1 MFAERRSTF
10 AFWLGTAAVAV
21 GVLLHLPMFWMARDM
36 GFMLAGM
43 PMDSSM
49 LWGMAL
55 IVAGIG
61 FTGYGL
67 LPKIA
72 EGARTYE
79 AIAPPEDAPLTPAHW
94 GLMVVLSVAL
104 IIDIM
109 KPASLGFVTPGMREE
124 YGLDSATVALLPFSA
139 LFGTVVGSFVWGA
152 LADLYGRRAAIL
164 LSSVMFIGTSICVVR
179 CRHSGGMS

>member
-1 MFAERRSTF
+1 
-10 AFWLGTAAVAV
+10 
-21 GVLLHLPMFWMARDM
+21 M

-72 EGARTYE
+72 EGARTYK
-79 AIAPPEDAPLTPAHW
+79 AIAPPEDAPLTLPTGASA
-94 GLMVVLSVAL
+94 VVL
-104 IIDIM
+104 
-109 KPASLGFVTPGMREE
+109 G
-124 YGLDSATVALLPFSA
+124 
-139 LFGTVVGSFVWGA
+139 GA
-152 LADLYGRRAAIL
+152 RY
-164 LSSVMFIGTSICVVR
+164 
-179 CRHSGGMS
+179 